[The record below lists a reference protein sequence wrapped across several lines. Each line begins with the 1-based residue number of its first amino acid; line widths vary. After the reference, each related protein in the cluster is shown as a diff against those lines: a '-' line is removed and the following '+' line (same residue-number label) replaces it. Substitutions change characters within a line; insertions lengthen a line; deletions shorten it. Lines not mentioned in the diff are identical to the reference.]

1 MIDREAALA
10 MDLRTQKLIALL
22 NENFHRELLIDELAR
37 SMNLSPLSLRRLFKE
52 ETGMTL
58 SKYLSLLRMRKAKE
72 LIDNSFLT
80 VKEIMF
86 QVGIKDKSH
95 FLKEFKRIYGF
106 PPSKCSSR
114 YSGANIDL
122 TRVVKDPAIRRSE
135 ETQNAYVRGLL
146 KKRISF

>member
-1 MIDREAALA
+1 MA

-22 NENFHRELLIDELAR
+22 NENFHHELLIDELAR
-37 SMNLSPLSLRRLFKE
+37 SMNLSPLSLRRLFKG

-58 SKYLSLLRMRKAKE
+58 AKYLRLLRMRKAKE
-72 LIDNSFLT
+72 LIDNTFLT
-80 VKEIMF
+80 VKEIMS

-122 TRVVKDPAIRRSE
+122 TKVVKYPPTRRRE
-135 ETQNAYVRGLL
+135 ETQNADVRGVLA
-146 KKRISF
+146 KRESL